1 MADANV
7 FHVERRERAGKG
19 AARAAR
25 RAGRVPGVI
34 YGSKKT
40 PETISVD
47 PRELATEL
55 SRPGFFTRLHDVQ
68 VNGATQKVLVR
79 AVQFHPVSDRPIH
92 VDFLRVE
99 PDSRVTVAVPVIF
112 ENQAASPGIKR
123 GGVLNVVRH
132 SIEVVCAAAR
142 IPHEIRVDL
151 TGLDIGDSVH
161 ISAVGLPEDVRPT
174 ITSRDFTVATVA
186 APSTMAA
193 EVETAAPE
201 APQPVEIITAKE
213 GKEKE
218 GAEAEPEKE
227 AKGREAK
234 EAKEPRGKEAKEPK
248 PKEAKGKE
256 PKGKEA
262 KAKEPRGKE

>member
-1 MADANV
+1 MADTFV
-7 FHVERRERAGKG
+7 FHAERRERAGKG

-34 YGSKKT
+34 YGSKQA
-40 PETISVD
+40 PETVSVD

-55 SRPGFFTRLHDVQ
+55 HKPAFFNRLHDVH

-79 AVQFHPVSDRPIH
+79 DVQFHPVSDRPIH
-92 VDFLRVE
+92 IDFLRVE
-99 PDSRVTVAVPVIF
+99 PDSRVTVGVPVVF

-132 SIEVVCAAAR
+132 TIEVVCAAAR
-142 IPHEIRVDL
+142 IPHEIRIDL

-161 ISAVGLPEDVRPT
+161 ISAVKLPEGARPV

-186 APSTMAA
+186 APSTMAV

-201 APQPVEIITAKE
+201 APQPVEVITAKE

-227 AKGREAK
+227 PKGREAK
-234 EAKEPRGKEAKEPK
+234 EGKESKAKEAKG
-248 PKEAKGKE
+248 KESKGKE

-262 KAKEPRGKE
+262 KGKE

>member
-7 FHVERRERAGKG
+7 FHAEPRERAGKG

-40 PETISVD
+40 PEAVSVD
-47 PRELATEL
+47 PSELATEL
-55 SRPGFFTRLHDVQ
+55 GKPGFFTRLHDVQ

-112 ENQAASPGIKR
+112 ENEAASPGIKR

-161 ISAVGLPEDVRPT
+161 FSAVGLPEGVRPA
-174 ITSRDFTVATVA
+174 ITARDFTVATVA
-186 APSTMAA
+186 APTTMAA
-193 EVETAAPE
+193 EVEAVAPE

-227 AKGREAK
+227 AKGKEGK
-234 EAKEPRGKEAKEPK
+234 EAKEAKEPK

-256 PKGKEA
+256 AKAREPKAREPKGR
-262 KAKEPRGKE
+262 EPRAKG